1 MTIAGTGGSHRDGI
15 RPYPHFSANTRFAL
29 GDAIW
34 LLFWGKICGLLLED
48 TGTMCRPYPA
58 WDDGGFGHRKSGDS
72 HINPVGS
79 YSKRLNH

>member
-34 LLFWGKICGLLLED
+34 LLCLGKICGLLLED
-48 TGTMCRPYPA
+48 TDTMRRPYPVR
-58 WDDGGFGHRKSGDS
+58 DGGFGHRKSGCS
-72 HINPVGS
+72 HRNPGGS
-79 YSKRLNH
+79 YSNCQKR